1 MVRVWSGDSPYLAVR
16 YKGSF
21 WGVCRK
27 NRADLPLLP
36 RRLSDPGSLRT
47 DLRRS
52 SQGLMGCWKHTSLRL
67 DRQLGEF
74 LLVPSINLFIFLPFL
89 LPPSLRFSIPGLLL
103 WTIFKSFLIS

>member
-21 WGVCRK
+21 WGYAERT
-27 NRADLPLLP
+27 APT
-36 RRLSDPGSLRT
+36 SLRYLVAYLIPVPYAQT
-47 DLRRS
+47 FGDRVKV
-52 SQGLMGCWKHTSLRL
+52 CWKHTSLRL